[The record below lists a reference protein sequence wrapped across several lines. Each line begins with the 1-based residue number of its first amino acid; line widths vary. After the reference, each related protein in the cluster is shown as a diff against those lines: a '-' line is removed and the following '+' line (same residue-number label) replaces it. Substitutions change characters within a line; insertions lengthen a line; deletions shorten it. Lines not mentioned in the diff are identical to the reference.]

1 MISPCFPNSSYQ
13 PGVSIWQVGNEP
25 QQSAF
30 FNSIF
35 QSKNYLFPSVSC
47 YSCCPVISFSL
58 PETCS
63 ECLQLILHCM
73 FDYLI
78 QTCLPIDQPACQI
91 NQWSIFWTSITS
103 VSTSFC
109 WCPPHLLHWSVHNAY
124 YGFST
129 VNVAE
134 LCCTMLLYTY
144 CQNAYSVLCVVS
156 SKRWLVMLLPG
167 LAEILAAYQLYSVA
181 TQSLLQVLCLSQLP
195 WCLQIPDK
203 YFSVLL
209 QCLPIPACCL
219 AAFPCQTECAAL
231 LPVMCWLN
239 ACL

>member
-1 MISPCFPNSSYQ
+1 
-13 PGVSIWQVGNEP
+13 
-25 QQSAF
+25 
-30 FNSIF
+30 
-35 QSKNYLFPSVSC
+35 
-47 YSCCPVISFSL
+47 
-58 PETCS
+58 
-63 ECLQLILHCM
+63 M

-209 QCLPIPACCL
+209 QSLPIPACCL

-239 ACL
+239 ACLQHAFPFLQDISKYDHIHFCTSFFCCLVLLDRSDMK